1 MVDAMPSG
9 DHSTFTSTLGK
20 PSAADKA
27 SPGSSS
33 TRTVE
38 NRLGEAPATPSQ
50 ALKRTPLYRVHV
62 ALGAKIVPF
71 AGFEMPVQYPTG
83 ITAEHRAVREKA
95 GLFDV
100 SHMGEFIVRGQRAVD
115 FVNYVTTNDVAA
127 LKPGQAQYST
137 ILREDGTIVDDC
149 LVYRA
154 EDRVLMV
161 VNGSNIDKDFAHI
174 SRFVGDFD
182 VTLDDIS
189 DAVALLALQGP
200 DAARILQR
208 HTDTDLSKIKYYE
221 FTTGTVAGV
230 ERVYISR
237 TGYTGEDGFELYFPA
252 EHAEK
257 IWNALTASGEVT
269 PAGLG
274 ARDSLRLEM
283 GMALYGNDLDDTTTP
298 LEASLGWL
306 VKMKKGDFV
315 GRDALAKQKE
325 QGIKRKL
332 VGFTTT
338 ERSFPRH
345 GYPVYVNGNPS
356 GEVRSG
362 TMSPTLGIPIGTAY
376 VPPESAGEGSPLEI
390 EIRGKRVPAIVQKM
404 PFYKNGSR
412 L

>member
-1 MVDAMPSG
+1 MVDPAP
-9 DHSTFTSTLGK
+9 
-20 PSAADKA
+20 
-27 SPGSSS
+27 
-33 TRTVE
+33 E
-38 NRLGEAPATPSQ
+38 IEAQQARKGPSQ
-50 ALKRTPLYRVHV
+50 AASSPARPSATATPDSAPSHSDTGANAKPLKRTPLYDVHV

-83 ITAEHRAVREKA
+83 ITAEHKAVREKA

-100 SHMGEFIVRGQRAVD
+100 SHMGEFIVRGPQAVE
-115 FVNYVTTNDVAA
+115 FVNHVTTNDVAS

-154 EDRVLMV
+154 DDRVLMV

-174 SRFVGDFD
+174 SRYVGDFD
-182 VTLDDIS
+182 ATLDDIS
-189 DAVALLALQGP
+189 DHVALLALQGP
-200 DAARILQR
+200 QAAKILQQ
-208 HTDTDLSKIKYYE
+208 HTDTDLSQIKYYE
-221 FTTGTVAGV
+221 FTSGTVAGV
-230 ERVYISR
+230 EKVYISR
-237 TGYTGEDGFELYFPA
+237 TGYTGEDGFELYFPS
-252 EHAEK
+252 EHAPK
-257 IWNALTASGEVT
+257 LWNALTASGEVT

-306 VKMKKGDFV
+306 VKMKKGNFV

-325 QGIKRKL
+325 QGLTRKL
-332 VGFTTT
+332 VGFTTA
-338 ERSFPRH
+338 ERAFPRH
-345 GYPVYVNGNPS
+345 GYPVFVNGAPS

-376 VPPESAGEGSPLEI
+376 VPPGSAAEGSGLEI
-390 EIRGKRVPAIVQKM
+390 EIRGKRIPATVVKM

>member
-1 MVDAMPSG
+1 MVDA
-9 DHSTFTSTLGK
+9 
-20 PSAADKA
+20 
-27 SPGSSS
+27 
-33 TRTVE
+33 
-38 NRLGEAPATPSQ
+38 TP
-50 ALKRTPLYRVHV
+50 LKRTPLYDVHV

-83 ITAEHRAVREKA
+83 ITAEHKAVREKA

-100 SHMGEFIVRGQRAVD
+100 SHMGEFVVRGPQAVE
-115 FVNYVTTNDVAA
+115 FVNHVTTNDVAA
-127 LKPGQAQYST
+127 LAPGQAQYST

-149 LVYRA
+149 LVYRS

-174 SRFVGDFD
+174 SRFVGDFN
-182 VTLDDIS
+182 VTLEDIS
-189 DAVALLALQGP
+189 DKIALLALQGP
-200 DAARILQR
+200 DAARILQK
-208 HTDTDLSKIKYYE
+208 HTDTDLSRIKYYE
-221 FTTGTVAGV
+221 FTPGKVAGV
-230 ERVYISR
+230 DKVCISR
-237 TGYTGEDGFELYFPA
+237 TGYTGEDGFELYFPG
-252 EHAEK
+252 EHAKK

-269 PAGLG
+269 PTGLG

-325 QGIKRKL
+325 RGLARKL
-332 VGFTTT
+332 VGFTTA

-345 GYPVYVNGNPS
+345 GYPVFAAGKPS

-376 VPPESAGEGSPLEI
+376 VPPGSAAEGAALEI
-390 EIRGKRVPAIVQKM
+390 EIRGKRIPATVQKM
-404 PFYKNGSR
+404 PFYKKGSR

>member
-1 MVDAMPSG
+1 MAE
-9 DHSTFTSTLGK
+9 TTTSTESQ
-20 PSAADKA
+20 SAAEPRSA
-27 SPGSSS
+27 PARGSSD
-33 TRTVE
+33 
-38 NRLGEAPATPSQ
+38 APSQ
-50 ALKRTPLYRVHV
+50 PLKRTPLYSVHA

-83 ITAEHRAVREKA
+83 ITAEHKAVREKA

-100 SHMGEFIVRGQRAVD
+100 SHMGEFIVRGPEAVE
-115 FVNYVTTNDVAA
+115 FVNHVTTNDVTA
-127 LKPGQAQYST
+127 LNPGQAQYST

-154 EDRVLMV
+154 DDRLLMV
-161 VNGSNIDKDFAHI
+161 VNGSNIDKDFAHV
-174 SRFVGDFD
+174 SRFVKDFE

-189 DAVALLALQGP
+189 DKVALLALQGP
-200 DAARILQR
+200 DAARILQQ
-208 HTDTDLSKIKYYE
+208 HTLTDLSRIKYYE
-221 FTTGTVAGV
+221 FTSGTVAGV
-230 ERVYISR
+230 EKVYISR
-237 TGYTGEDGFELYFPA
+237 TGYTGEDGFELYFPG
-252 EHAEK
+252 EHAEQ
-257 IWNALTASGEVT
+257 IWNALTTSGEVT

-306 VKMKKGDFV
+306 VKMKKRDFV
-315 GRDALAKQKE
+315 GRDALAKQKDE
-325 QGIKRKL
+325 GLKRKL

-345 GYPVYVNGNPS
+345 GYPVFVKGNPS

-362 TMSPTLGIPIGTAY
+362 TISPTLGIPIGTAY
-376 VPPESAGEGSPLEI
+376 VPPESTAEGSPLEI
-390 EIRGKRVPAIVQKM
+390 EIRGKRIPATVQKM

>member
-1 MVDAMPSG
+1 MVDP
-9 DHSTFTSTLGK
+9 
-20 PSAADKA
+20 
-27 SPGSSS
+27 
-33 TRTVE
+33 
-38 NRLGEAPATPSQ
+38 APATEAQQARKGPSQ
-50 ALKRTPLYRVHV
+50 ASGAAASPSTASATPTSEAPDATKPTTLKRTPLYDIHV

-83 ITAEHRAVREKA
+83 ITAEHKAVREKV

-100 SHMGEFIVRGQRAVD
+100 SHMGEFIVRGPQAVE

-174 SRFVGDFD
+174 SRYVGDFE

-189 DAVALLALQGP
+189 DRVALLALQGP
-200 DAARILQR
+200 QAAKILQK
-208 HTDTDLSKIKYYE
+208 HTDTDLSQIKYYE

-230 ERVYISR
+230 EKVYISR
-237 TGYTGEDGFELYFPA
+237 TGYTGEDGFELYFPSEQA
-252 EHAEK
+252 PK
-257 IWNALTASGEVT
+257 IWNVLTASGEVT

-315 GRDALAKQKE
+315 GRDALAKQRE
-325 QGIKRKL
+325 QGIRRKL
-332 VGFTTT
+332 VGFTTG

-345 GYPVYVNGNPS
+345 GYPVFVNGQPS

-376 VPPESAGEGSPLEI
+376 VPPEAAAEGSPLEI
-390 EIRGKRVPAIVQKM
+390 EIRGKRIPATVVKM